1 MKTAIK
7 LLKEEKVP
15 RIALKE
21 LDLISLSIIKNTEGY
36 DPENDSDLKQVDI
49 QNIEVPFLD

>member
-21 LDLISLSIIKNTEGY
+21 LDLISFSIIKNTEGY
-36 DPENDSDLKQVDI
+36 DPENDSDLKQIDI
-49 QNIEVPFLD
+49 